1 MNRVGNDIS
10 KTVRDPLK
18 YVVAPTIYFFYSS
31 TLVLY
36 GYLLQPWV
44 EKWDKFKESK
54 PEHRLQHNLHNAETF
69 EEWQDRARDLDK
81 HLKNDKWIE
90 EPVSRA
96 YDYKLIASRL
106 EHLRKA
112 RNEEDVDNM
121 TYLLRSGLLRNFG
134 GICERKLFSHSYVGT
149 KKLIEE
155 YMEEVVTQIEYIEST
170 SDFDAQAKIKF
181 FSDTRQSFGCSALVL
196 QGGTA
201 LALYHIGVVKAL
213 NEQGLL
219 PRIISGTAIGA
230 MIAALICIHTDEEL
244 PHILQPDGI
253 NLTAFSSKGKKGHFK
268 RRITRFLKYGYLM
281 DMKVLQECVR
291 ANVGDLTFEEAYA
304 RSKRVLNIS
313 VSSSRTQEVPQL
325 LNYLTAPNVLIWSA
339 ACCSTA
345 SVGLFGSCDLMAK
358 DKNGNIVKWI
368 SSAVKWNHWSETT
381 PAESEAPLYRLSELF
396 NVNHFIVSQASIYA
410 IPFISKAQN
419 LQHETLLH
427 KLAYIL
433 ASEFK
438 HRLYQ
443 LDQLHLLPHI
453 LRGVIE
459 EKMSG
464 NVNIVPELAFSDV
477 NILFSNPSHKSL
489 AYWILHGER
498 SVWPLMAFIRTRCM
512 IELALDRAVLRLK
525 AMNVEREP
533 VVVRSRYI
541 ENKKRARSMH

>member
-1 MNRVGNDIS
+1 MLKAANQVLQ
-10 KTVRDPLK
+10 DPLK
-18 YVVAPTIYFFYSS
+18 YIVVPILFF
-31 TLVLY
+31 LY
-36 GYLLQPWV
+36 NLLLLTYGSLFEPWMQ
-44 EKWDKFKESK
+44 KWHKYKENK
-54 PEHRLQHNLHNAETF
+54 PENRMINQLKNAKTF
-69 EEWQDRARDLDK
+69 EEWQERAKELDK
-81 HLKNDKWIE
+81 YLKNDQWINKPE
-90 EPVSRA
+90 SKI
-96 YDYKLIASRL
+96 YDYKLIKSRL
-106 EHLRKA
+106 EHQRKA
-112 RNEEDVDNM
+112 REIGDVDNM
-121 TYLLRSGLLRNFG
+121 MYLLRVGLLRNFG
-134 GICERKLFSHSYVGT
+134 GICDRRLFSHAYVGT
-149 KKLIEE
+149 KQLIQD
-155 YMEEVVTQIEYIEST
+155 YMEEVVRQIEYIEST
-170 SDFDAQAKIKF
+170 PDFEPQAKLKF

-201 LALYHIGVVKAL
+201 LALYHIGIVKAL

-244 PHILQPDGI
+244 PTILQPDGI
-253 NLTAFSSKGKKGHFK
+253 NLTAFSNKRATGHFK

-345 SVGLFGSCDLMAK
+345 SAGLFGSCDLMAK

-368 SSAVKWNHWSETT
+368 SSNVKWNHWSETS
-381 PAESEAPLYRLSELF
+381 PAESETPLYRLSELF

-410 IPFISKAQN
+410 IPFIAKAQN
-419 LQHETLLH
+419 LHHETLIH
-427 KLAYIL
+427 KLAYIV

-443 LDQLHLLPHI
+443 LDQLHLLPRAF
-453 LRGVIE
+453 RGVIE

-464 NVNIVPELAFSDV
+464 NVNVVPDLNFSDL
-477 NILFSNPSHKSL
+477 NILFSNPSHQSL

-498 SVWPLMAFIRTRCM
+498 SIWPLIAFIKTRCM

-541 ENKKRARSMH
+541 ENKKRAKSMH

>member
-1 MNRVGNDIS
+1 MEITNNIS
-10 KTVRDPLK
+10 KTLRDPLK
-18 YVVAPTIYFFYSS
+18 YVVAPTIYLLYSS
-31 TLVLY
+31 ALILY
-36 GYLLQPWV
+36 GYLIQPWMNQWN
-44 EKWDKFKESK
+44 KYKDSK
-54 PEHRLQHNLHNAETF
+54 PENRLLYRLQHAESF
-69 EEWQDRARDLDK
+69 HEWQERAKDLDR
-81 HLKNDKWIE
+81 HQKNDAWIE
-90 EPVSRA
+90 QPVSRV

-121 TYLLRSGLLRNFG
+121 TYLLRGGLLRNFG
-134 GICERKLFSHSYVGT
+134 GICDRKLFSHSYLGT
-149 KKLIEE
+149 KKLIED
-155 YMEEVVTQIEYIEST
+155 YMDEVVTQIEHIEST

-244 PHILQPDGI
+244 PYILQPDGI
-253 NLTAFSSKGKKGHFK
+253 NLTAFSNKGQKGQV
-268 RRITRFLKYGYLM
+268 RRITRFMKYGYLM

-304 RSKRVLNIS
+304 KSKRVLNIS

-358 DKNGNIVKWI
+358 DKNGKIVKWI

-381 PAESEAPLYRLSELF
+381 PAESDAPLYRLSELF

-410 IPFISKAQN
+410 IPFIAKAQN
-419 LQHETLLH
+419 LQHESLLH
-427 KLAYIL
+427 KFAYIL

-443 LDQLHLLPHI
+443 LDQLHILPHI
-453 LRGVIE
+453 FRGVIE

-464 NVNIVPELAFSDV
+464 NVNIVPEIAFSDF

-498 SVWPLMAFIRTRCM
+498 SVWPLMACIRTRCM

-533 VVVRSRYI
+533 VVVRSRFMV
-541 ENKKRARSMH
+541 ENKQRAKSMH

>member
-1 MNRVGNDIS
+1 MNRLTENIS
-10 KTVRDPLK
+10 KAARDPLK
-18 YVVAPTIYFFYSS
+18 YVVAPVIYFAYSS
-31 TLVLY
+31 TLFLY
-36 GYLLQPWV
+36 GYLVQPWMR
-44 EKWDKFKESK
+44 KWEQYKDSK
-54 PEHRLQHNLHNAETF
+54 PENRLLLRLKTAETF
-69 EEWQDRARDLDK
+69 DEWQDRAADLDRY
-81 HLKNDKWIE
+81 LKNDKWRQQ
-90 EPVSRA
+90 PASRV
-96 YDYKLIASRL
+96 YDSKLIASRL
-106 EHLRKA
+106 EHLQRA
-112 RNEEDVDNM
+112 REAQDVDSM
-121 TYLLRSGLLRNFG
+121 TYLLRGVKIPQHEMKCMSSLHVR
-134 GICERKLFSHSYVGT
+134 T
-149 KKLIEE
+149 KQLIED
-155 YMEEVVTQIEYIEST
+155 YMDEVVSQIEYIEST
-170 SDFDAQAKIKF
+170 SDFNAQAKIKF
-181 FSDTRQSFGCSALVL
+181 FSDSRQSFGCSALVL

-244 PHILQPDGI
+244 PVIDPNPGSRI
-253 NLTAFSSKGKKGHFK
+253 IKAPSPRKGNQ
-268 RRITRFLKYGYLM
+268 GYLM

-291 ANVGDLTFEEAYA
+291 ENVGDLTFEEAYA

-345 SVGLFGSCDLMAK
+345 SMGLFGSCDLMAK

-368 SSAVKWNHWSETT
+368 SSAVKWNHWSETS

-410 IPFISKAQN
+410 IPFIAKAQN

-427 KLAYIL
+427 KFAYIV

-443 LDQLHLLPHI
+443 MDQLHLLPHM

-464 NVNIVPELAFSDV
+464 NVNVVPDLALSDF
-477 NILFSNPSHKSL
+477 NILFSNPSYQSL

-498 SVWPLMAFIRTRCM
+498 SVWPLIAFIRTRCM
-512 IELALDRAVLRLK
+512 IELALDRGKYILK
-525 AMNVEREP
+525 Q
-533 VVVRSRYI
+533 I
-541 ENKKRARSMH
+541 GDIC

>member
-1 MNRVGNDIS
+1 MINQ
-10 KTVRDPLK
+10 LK
-18 YVVAPTIYFFYSS
+18 
-31 TLVLY
+31 
-36 GYLLQPWV
+36 
-44 EKWDKFKESK
+44 
-54 PEHRLQHNLHNAETF
+54 NAKTF
-69 EEWQDRARDLDK
+69 EEWQERAKELDK
-81 HLKNDKWIE
+81 YLKNDQWINKPE
-90 EPVSRA
+90 SKI
-96 YDYKLIASRL
+96 YDYKLIKSRL
-106 EHLRKA
+106 EHQRKA
-112 RNEEDVDNM
+112 REIGDVDNM
-121 TYLLRSGLLRNFG
+121 MYLLRVGLLRNFG
-134 GICERKLFSHSYVGT
+134 GICDRRLFSHAYVGT
-149 KKLIEE
+149 KQLIQD
-155 YMEEVVTQIEYIEST
+155 YMEEVVRQIEYIEST
-170 SDFDAQAKIKF
+170 PDFEPQAKLKF

-201 LALYHIGVVKAL
+201 LALYHIGIVKAL

-244 PHILQPDGI
+244 PTILQPDGI
-253 NLTAFSSKGKKGHFK
+253 NLTAFSNKRATGHFK

-345 SVGLFGSCDLMAK
+345 SAGLFGSCDLMAK

-368 SSAVKWNHWSETT
+368 SSNVKWNHWSETS
-381 PAESEAPLYRLSELF
+381 PAESETPLYRLSELF

-410 IPFISKAQN
+410 IPFIAKAQN
-419 LQHETLLH
+419 LHHETLIH
-427 KLAYIL
+427 KLAYIV

-443 LDQLHLLPHI
+443 LDQLHLLPRAF
-453 LRGVIE
+453 RGVIE

-464 NVNIVPELAFSDV
+464 NVNVVPDLNFSDL
-477 NILFSNPSHKSL
+477 NILFSNPSHQSL

-498 SVWPLMAFIRTRCM
+498 SIWPLIAFIKTRCM

-541 ENKKRARSMH
+541 ENKKRAQSMH

>member
-1 MNRVGNDIS
+1 MNNIAENIS
-10 KTVRDPLK
+10 KIARDPLK
-18 YVVAPTIYFFYSS
+18 YAVAPIIYFVYSS
-31 TLVLY
+31 TIFLY
-36 GYLLQPWV
+36 GYLLQPWMR
-44 EKWDKFKESK
+44 KWEQYKDSK
-54 PEHRLQHNLHNAETF
+54 PENRLLLRLKNAETF
-69 EEWQDRARDLDK
+69 DEWQDRAAELDRFVPENK
-81 HLKNDKWIE
+81 KNDKWRRQ
-90 EPVSRA
+90 PASRV

-106 EHLRKA
+106 EHLQKA
-112 RNEEDVDNM
+112 RDIEDTDNM
-121 TYLLRSGLLRNFG
+121 TYLLRGVLLRNFG
-134 GICERKLFSHSYVGT
+134 GICDRKLFSHSYLGT
-149 KKLIEE
+149 KQLIEE
-155 YMEEVVTQIEYIEST
+155 YMEEVVSQIEYIET
-170 SDFDAQAKIKF
+170 TPDFDAQAKIKF
-181 FSDTRQSFGCSALVL
+181 FSDSRQSFGCSALVL

-244 PHILQPDGI
+244 PNILQPDGI
-253 NLTAFSSKGKKGHFK
+253 NLTAFSKKGQSGHFK
-268 RRITRFLKYGYLM
+268 RRITRFMKYG
-281 DMKVLQECVR
+281 KFFKEI
-291 ANVGDLTFEEAYA
+291 YA
-304 RSKRVLNIS
+304 TQRNHMIADKI

-345 SVGLFGSCDLMAK
+345 SVGLFGSCNLMAK

-368 SSAVKWNHWSETT
+368 SSAVKWNHWSETS

-410 IPFISKAQN
+410 IPFIAKAQN

-427 KLAYIL
+427 KFAYIL

-443 LDQLHLLPHI
+443 LDQLHLLPHM

-464 NVNIVPELAFSDV
+464 NVNVVPDLAFSDF
-477 NILFSNPSHKSL
+477 NILFSNPSYKSL

-498 SVWPLMAFIRTRCM
+498 SLL
-512 IELALDRAVLRLK
+512 IEATVLRLK

-533 VVVRSRYI
+533 VVVRSRFI

>member
-1 MNRVGNDIS
+1 MDGMLIKLNE
-10 KTVRDPLK
+10 
-18 YVVAPTIYFFYSS
+18 Y
-31 TLVLY
+31 
-36 GYLLQPWV
+36 
-44 EKWDKFKESK
+44 KESK
-54 PEHRLQHNLHNAETF
+54 PENRLLRYLKSAKTF
-69 EEWQDRARDLDK
+69 QEWQDKARELDEY
-81 HLKNDKWIE
+81 LKNDKWVQKPE
-90 EPVSRA
+90 SRI

-106 EHLRKA
+106 DHLRKA
-112 RNEEDVDNM
+112 RLDNDVNSM
-121 TYLLRSGLLRNFG
+121 TYLLRGGLLRNFG
-134 GICERKLFSHSYVGT
+134 GICDRKLFSHSYLGT
-149 KKLIEE
+149 KQLVQD
-155 YMEEVVTQIEYIEST
+155 YMNEVVAQIELIEST
-170 SDFDAQAKIKF
+170 PDFDAQAKLKF

-196 QGGTA
+196 QGSTA

-230 MIAALICIHTDEEL
+230 MIAALICIHTDDEL
-244 PHILQPDGI
+244 PYILQPDGI
-253 NLTAFSSKGKKGHFK
+253 NLTAFSRKGKTGHFK
-268 RRITRFLKYGYLM
+268 RRITRFMKYGYLM

-291 ANVGDLTFEEAYA
+291 SNVGDLTFEEAYA

-313 VSSSRTQEVPQL
+313 VSSSRTQEVPQI

-368 SSAVKWNHWSETT
+368 STAVKWNHWSEK
-381 PAESEAPLYRLSELF
+381 PASESEEPLYRLSELF
-396 NVNHFIVSQASIYA
+396 NVNHFIVSQASLYA

-427 KLAYIL
+427 KLAFIV

-438 HRLYQ
+438 HRLHQ
-443 LDQLHLLPHI
+443 LDQLHILPHQ

-464 NVNIVPELAFSDV
+464 NVNIVPELAFSDF
-477 NILFSNPSHKSL
+477 NILFSNPSHQSL

-512 IELALDRAVLRLK
+512 IELALDKAVLRLK

-533 VVVRSRYI
+533 VVVRSRHVQ
-541 ENKKRARSMH
+541 NKKRAKSMH

>member
-1 MNRVGNDIS
+1 M
-10 KTVRDPLK
+10 
-18 YVVAPTIYFFYSS
+18 
-31 TLVLY
+31 
-36 GYLLQPWV
+36 
-44 EKWDKFKESK
+44 EKWRKYKENNK
-54 PEHRLQHNLHNAETF
+54 PENKLLNQLTNAKTF
-69 EEWQDRARDLDK
+69 DEWKERAKALDK
-81 HLKNDKWIE
+81 YLKNDDWIKKSE
-90 EPVSRA
+90 SKL
-96 YDYKLIASRL
+96 YDYKLIKSRL

-112 RNEEDVDNM
+112 REIGDVDNM
-121 TYLLRSGLLRNFG
+121 TYLLRGGLLRNFG
-134 GICERKLFSHSYVGT
+134 GICDRRLFSHAYLGT
-149 KKLIEE
+149 KQLIQD

-170 SDFDAQAKIKF
+170 PDFDAQAKLKF

-244 PHILQPDGI
+244 PTILQPNGI
-253 NLTAFSSKGKKGHFK
+253 NLTAFSNKGATGHFK

-345 SVGLFGSCDLMAK
+345 SAGLFGGCHLMAK

-368 SSAVKWNHWSETT
+368 SSAVKWNHWSETS

-410 IPFISKAQN
+410 IPFIAKAQN
-419 LQHETLLH
+419 LHHETLLH
-427 KLAYIL
+427 KLAYII

-443 LDQLHLLPHI
+443 LDQLYLLPQI
-453 LRGVIE
+453 FRGVIE

-464 NVNIVPELAFSDV
+464 NVNVVPELNFSDL
-477 NILFSNPSHKSL
+477 NILFSNPSHQSL

-498 SVWPLMAFIRTRCM
+498 SIWPVMAFIKTRCM

-541 ENKKRARSMH
+541 ENKKRASSMH

>member
-1 MNRVGNDIS
+1 MS
-10 KTVRDPLK
+10 KVLRDPLK
-18 YVVAPTIYFFYSS
+18 YLVAPTLFFLYSS
-31 TLVLY
+31 ILILYQHLV
-36 GYLLQPWV
+36 QPWMI
-44 EKWDKFKESK
+44 KWDQYKESK
-54 PEHRLQHNLHNAETF
+54 PENRLLYRLKNAETF
-69 EEWQDRARDLDK
+69 EEWQSRARDLDR
-81 HLKNDKWIE
+81 HLNNDKWVE
-90 EPVSRA
+90 QPASRV

-112 RNEEDVDNM
+112 RNEKDVENM
-121 TYLLRSGLLRNFG
+121 TYLLRGGLLRNFG
-134 GICERKLFSHSYVGT
+134 GICDRKLFSHSYVGT
-149 KKLIEE
+149 KKLIED

-230 MIAALICIHTDEEL
+230 MIAALICIHTDDEL
-244 PHILQPDGI
+244 PYILQPE
-253 NLTAFSSKGKKGHFK
+253 
-268 RRITRFLKYGYLM
+268 GYLM

-291 ANVGDLTFEEAYA
+291 TNVGDLTFEEAYV

-381 PAESEAPLYRLSELF
+381 PAESDAPLYRLSELF

-410 IPFISKAQN
+410 IPFIAKAQN
-419 LQHETLLH
+419 LQHETLIH
-427 KLAYIL
+427 KFAYIL

-443 LDQLHLLPHI
+443 LDQLHILPHI
-453 LRGVIE
+453 FRGVIE

-464 NVNIVPELAFSDV
+464 NVNVVPDIAFSDL

-525 AMNVEREP
+525 AMDVEREP

-541 ENKKRARSMH
+541 DNKQRARSMH